1 MLSHLVTL
9 ILISRH
15 DIDMNV
21 MFHSV
26 AMSPIIDVLS
36 ALPSHVHVTTRTLV
50 EHVCLS
56 DIGRG
61 SSDSKRDE
69 HFKSL
74 NTWIKAHSYGQ
85 ASIPLDYLFSPEAKF
100 RARTANLDDVKK
112 LRVSLST
119 FHSVHNQGRV
129 VFFIPPEMELPDKRG
144 FSPLRFARLLEA
156 GDDGALALARDGGF
170 VIIGD
175 HTQLALKD
183 LRLDFPKNDLWKR
196 MPCEVMFCRREEA
209 AYKNLKSWGILD
221 NVKGQRRAFLSFEAK
236 MLSLRQ
242 DFVGLHESGDD
253 PSSQEFRNYVVT
265 LETNRMAE
273 YDMSS
278 NSFGQL
284 WGLVSKSE
292 QVWDLLQK
300 IFTGDVA
307 NAKDFKKPR
316 SASNFVH
323 MGNIPDEDLL
333 PMLQPVVS
341 GSKTLK
347 EFTDSCKLWK
357 AVARVQTA
365 ILTHINDGTD
375 WEAVQER
382 YPSACSDAFVLIWA
396 KCVLSQ
402 SIKLKTPLPADFYA
416 MLRKKCDADQQRARA
431 VEAHASVS
439 VVFEHI
445 NINVVA

>member
-1 MLSHLVTL
+1 MSRRGVPAKMTSSNDITSMLSHLVTL
-9 ILISRH
+9 ILMSRH

-36 ALPSHVHVTTRTLV
+36 ALPSHVHVTTRTLI

-129 VFFIPPEMELPDKRG
+129 VFFIPPEIELPDKRS

-253 PSSQEFRNYVVT
+253 PSPSRQTEWPNMT
-265 LETNRMAE
+265 CPQTH
-273 YDMSS
+273 
-278 NSFGQL
+278 
-284 WGLVSKSE
+284 LVSSGAWCQNQSKSGISSKRFSLGMWPTRKTSRSRDQLQILFTWE
-292 QVWDLLQK
+292 IFLTKICCRCSNLSSAAARPSKSSLTPASCGKQLL
-300 IFTGDVA
+300 VC
-307 NAKDFKKPR
+307 R
-316 SASNFVH
+316 
-323 MGNIPDEDLL
+323 
-333 PMLQPVVS
+333 
-341 GSKTLK
+341 
-347 EFTDSCKLWK
+347 
-357 AVARVQTA
+357 R
-365 ILTHINDGTD
+365 
-375 WEAVQER
+375 
-382 YPSACSDAFVLIWA
+382 PS
-396 KCVLSQ
+396 
-402 SIKLKTPLPADFYA
+402 
-416 MLRKKCDADQQRARA
+416 
-431 VEAHASVS
+431 
-439 VVFEHI
+439 
-445 NINVVA
+445 